1 MSVCNEAVK
10 HNEAVKLDET
20 MKLYLVTDRTWLNG
34 KSLANQVE
42 KTLKAGA
49 TFVQLREKDMP
60 YEKFLEEAREI
71 KKLTDKYKV
80 PFVINDDV
88 EIAIAVDAD
97 GVHIGQNDK
106 TASEV
111 RVLIGKDKIL
121 GVSACTVEQ
130 AILAEQQGADYIGV
144 GAIFATSSKNDADIV
159 TQEIL
164 REICKAVNVPVVA
177 IGGICEENILQLCGT
192 GIKGVAVISALLA
205 QPNIEA
211 ATETLL
217 RLTDK
222 L

>member
-1 MSVCNEAVK
+1 MNVCNEAVK
-10 HNEAVKLDET
+10 LNEA
-20 MKLYLVTDRTWLNG
+20 MKLYLVTDRTWLSG
-34 KSLANQVE
+34 KSLAEQIE
-42 KTLKAGA
+42 EALKAGA
-49 TFVQLREKDMP
+49 TFVQLREKDMS

-88 EIAIAVDAD
+88 EIAVAIDSD
-97 GVHIGQNDK
+97 GVHIGQSDK

-111 RVLIGKDKIL
+111 RELIGKDKIL

-130 AILAEQQGADYIGV
+130 AVLAEQQGADYIGV
-144 GAIFATSSKNDADIV
+144 GAIFATSTKNDADIV
-159 TQEIL
+159 TLEIL
-164 REICKAVNVPVVA
+164 RGICKAVNVPVVA

-205 QPNIEA
+205 QPNITA
-211 ATETLL
+211 ATENLL
-217 RLTDK
+217 RLTEK